1 MDPGYIKIFCCGIGF
16 STYDV
21 NYTICQFDEYLKTI
35 NHIHKL
41 TIFSDDPYDF
51 YESFINAEH
60 ITVNKIVAYAN
71 IQNLIRCFKRIE
83 IIELVDID
91 PPIIPYPIKI
101 YSRGNAIDKLY
112 LHYENEHMYYQTP
125 DPDIKHIHIYVS
137 ETCTNE
143 MLSTILSHPFEK
155 INISF
160 NNYFI
165 NRSNS
170 RHIEMSELVDS
181 LIANPAKHIYIRAI
195 GPDYDDLLRLIAKP
209 NIISLRLNYVANP
222 HIIQPSVFEDNFTIL
237 RFYIKGEHYF
247 QNLPLDIYERNLR
260 YLNDQRFKKTKV
272 ASLCP
277 SSTS

>member
-1 MDPGYIKIFCCGIGF
+1 MEPGYIKIFCCETVF
-16 STYDV
+16 SV
-21 NYTICQFDEYLKTI
+21 NNAHYTICQIDKYLKTI
-35 NHIHKL
+35 DHIHKL
-41 TIFSDDPYDF
+41 TIFSNDPYDF
-51 YESFINAEH
+51 YESFINAGH
-60 ITVNKIVAYAN
+60 ITVTKIIAHQN
-71 IQNLIRCFKRIE
+71 IQNLIGRFERIE

-91 PPIIPYPIKI
+91 PPIISYPIKI
-101 YSRGNAIDKLY
+101 YSRGNATDTLY
-112 LHYENEHMYYQTP
+112 LRDKNEHMYYQTP
-125 DPDIKHIHIYVS
+125 DPNIKHIHIYVS
-137 ETCTNE
+137 GTCTNE

-181 LIANPAKHIYIRAI
+181 LIANPAKHIYIRDI

-272 ASLCP
+272 ASSCP
-277 SSTS
+277 SST